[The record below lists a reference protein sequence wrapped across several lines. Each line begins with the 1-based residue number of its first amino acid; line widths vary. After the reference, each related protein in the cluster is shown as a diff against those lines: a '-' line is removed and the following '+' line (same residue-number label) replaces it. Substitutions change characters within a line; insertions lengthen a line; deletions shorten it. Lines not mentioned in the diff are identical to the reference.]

1 MTTRGVLGTCTILI
15 NNTAPTKYLL
25 FTVCSSSQHKQVVTV
40 WLAEKNKTNE
50 IRKYDNAKKAQSVK
64 KEVGVKMT
72 ERGEKK
78 HVNETQHKN
87 KEDTNKVTGQMLYR
101 SVTSPITAQ

>member
-1 MTTRGVLGTCTILI
+1 MVDDHKRSTRTCTILI

-40 WLAEKNKTNE
+40 WLAEKHKTNE

-72 ERGEKK
+72 ERGEK
-78 HVNETQHKN
+78 N
-87 KEDTNKVTGQMLYR
+87 
-101 SVTSPITAQ
+101 TSTKLNTKTKKIPTK